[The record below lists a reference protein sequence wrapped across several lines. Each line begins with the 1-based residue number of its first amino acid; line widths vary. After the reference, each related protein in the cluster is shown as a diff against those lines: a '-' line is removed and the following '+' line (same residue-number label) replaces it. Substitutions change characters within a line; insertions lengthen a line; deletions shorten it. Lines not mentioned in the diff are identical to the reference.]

1 MLKKWTAEVFF
12 TGTVAKPNLLA
23 NGTYTL
29 IARTEMH
36 DVAGNPLAMTGY
48 RPNGTGQDLGDPL
61 DLDPAT
67 SPRGGFGFVFRVNN
81 TLPGSAIW
89 GDVDQQVNT
98 TDDGNQNDSA
108 IARNANGDYVVV
120 WVDYAPT
127 AADPTVFEA
136 NIRGQRFDFWGR
148 EVGDEFLVNSLLT
161 GEQIEPDVAIDDLGN
176 FVVVWSGNGG
186 TVNDVSGVFAQLFDA
201 DAKPIGGQ
209 FRVNQFIDDAQ
220 RQPPSP

>member
-1 MLKKWTAEVFF
+1 MLKKWTAVVTFA
-12 TGTVAKPNLLA
+12 GSNGNAAALA

-48 RPNGTGQDLGDPL
+48 RPNGTGQNLGGAV

-67 SPRGGFGFVFRVNN
+67 SPRGGFGFLFRVNN
-81 TLPGSAIW
+81 TLPGSATW

-98 TDDGNQNDSA
+98 IDDGNQNDSA
-108 IARNANGDYVVV
+108 VARNASGDYVVV

-127 AADPTVFEA
+127 TDPAVFEA
-136 NIRGQRFDFWGR
+136 NIRGQQFDFWGR
-148 EVGDEFLVNSLLT
+148 EVGDEFLVNSLIT
-161 GEQIEPDVAIDDLGN
+161 GDQIEPDVAIDDLGN

-186 TVNDVSGVFAQLFDA
+186 TVNDVSGVFAQRFDA
-201 DAKPIGGQ
+201 DAKAVGGQ
-209 FRVNQFIDDAQ
+209 FRVNQFIDNAQ
-220 RQPPSP
+220 YDPPSP